1 MTGIAITNVHH
12 MRTIR
17 QIATG
22 LRMHFMITMLIG
34 RAIKVIKIHS
44 KHLPSYYSTAPTVCK
59 GSISHGKGEKVMKIG
74 NKEVKEIVI
83 KDSTGELIAD
93 ITDGDIISKTNVIV
107 ELINTKEDK
116 EMSLQEIQVK
126 PANKL
131 YEAIGSI
138 IINELSIESAER
150 IVDSLVKVMD
160 VKLG

>member
-1 MTGIAITNVHH
+1 
-12 MRTIR
+12 
-17 QIATG
+17 
-22 LRMHFMITMLIG
+22 
-34 RAIKVIKIHS
+34 
-44 KHLPSYYSTAPTVCK
+44 
-59 GSISHGKGEKVMKIG
+59 MKIG

>member
-1 MTGIAITNVHH
+1 
-12 MRTIR
+12 
-17 QIATG
+17 
-22 LRMHFMITMLIG
+22 
-34 RAIKVIKIHS
+34 
-44 KHLPSYYSTAPTVCK
+44 
-59 GSISHGKGEKVMKIG
+59 MKIG

-93 ITDGDIISKTNVIV
+93 ITDDDIISKTNVIV

-116 EMSLQEIQVK
+116 ELSLQEIQVK
-126 PANKL
+126 TANKL
-131 YEAIGSI
+131 YEAIGSM

>member
-1 MTGIAITNVHH
+1 
-12 MRTIR
+12 
-17 QIATG
+17 
-22 LRMHFMITMLIG
+22 
-34 RAIKVIKIHS
+34 
-44 KHLPSYYSTAPTVCK
+44 
-59 GSISHGKGEKVMKIG
+59 MKIG

-93 ITDGDIISKTNVIV
+93 ITDDDIISKTNVIV
-107 ELINTKEDK
+107 GLINTKEDK

-126 PANKL
+126 TANKL
-131 YEAIGSI
+131 YEAIGSM